1 MLKLV
6 QFVLVIYELCTV
18 VNGLN
23 VKDEGVCTD
32 SNGVETCCYNYE
44 LISGNCESCQHG
56 FIRPN
61 GTSCVPCGE
70 NRFGRQCLQNCSCS
84 IFQRCDHVHGCVNIT
99 LTTEPIQTTVTEFV
113 SGTELVWNTVKE
125 NLTTY
130 ITFSTAN
137 PRIQNITPLKESTG
151 LLQREI
157 VIYSS
162 VIAGILLALG
172 LTSLVRQYRKKSKGK
187 VTKHGSRNV
196 KQSNSL
202 RQMRSNVDSP
212 SSLYDEIDETKLVE
226 NAGIRTPQIKH
237 IANDQSKLRD
247 INKSGYI
254 FPIHSEG
261 SSSFHGSEKHVNNSD
276 LTLLDSDQNQNS
288 DEFDKDYDASGYL
301 HPYHSIDEDW
311 KEKTHQYDVTHAPSI
326 EVDDSSDSSTQMI
339 TDGYLHPYNSIDENW
354 KEKTHQY
361 DVTHAPSIEVDD
373 SSDTSTQMITDGY
386 LHPYNSIDENRKEKT
401 HQYDVMHAPSIEVD
415 DSSDS
420 STQMITDGYLNPYQP
435 LDKDWKQTSHSYE
448 VPVTIH
454 QCQGHSMSS
463 LLPKEGLQVDTKEDR
478 IDNNLQNT
486 VNILNQNQSL
496 NNGNTQTSVNPQ
508 QIANAVNNNKDFLLM
523 PSKIKTTDIAVS
535 SENKIEHSK
544 ESDSRKEH
552 ELDQI
557 GESDLCKNENVP
569 INCNSL
575 EVQNV
580 IVGASILYETNIYVQ
595 DYTDAKSK

>member
-1 MLKLV
+1 MNITCYRKL
-6 QFVLVIYELCTV
+6 QTLFCH
-18 VNGLN
+18 
-23 VKDEGVCTD
+23 
-32 SNGVETCCYNYE
+32 
-44 LISGNCESCQHG
+44 LIACQHG

-99 LTTEPIQTTVTEFV
+99 IITEPIQTTVAEFV
-113 SGTELVWNTVKE
+113 SGTELVWNTVKG

-130 ITFSTAN
+130 ITFSTVN

-162 VIAGILLALG
+162 VIAAILLALG
-172 LTSLVRQYRKKSKGK
+172 LTSLVRKYRKKSKGK

-261 SSSFHGSEKHVNNSD
+261 SSTSFHGSEKHVNISD

-339 TDGYLHPYNSIDENW
+339 TDGYLHPYNSIDEDW

-373 SSDTSTQMITDGY
+373 SSDSSTQMITDGY

-401 HQYDVMHAPSIEVD
+401 HQYDVTHAPSIEVD

-435 LDKDWKQTSHSYE
+435 LDEDWKQTSHSYE

-463 LLPKEGLQVDTKEDR
+463 LLPKEGLKGDIKEDR

-486 VNILNQNQSL
+486 VNVLHQNQSL
-496 NNGNTQTSVNPQ
+496 SNGNSQTSVNPK
-508 QIANAVNNNKDFLLM
+508 QIANAVNNNKDSLLM
-523 PSKIKTTDIAVS
+523 PSKIKSTETAVS
-535 SENKIEHSK
+535 SENNIEHSN
-544 ESDSRKEH
+544 ESVSRKEH
-552 ELDQI
+552 ALDQE
-557 GESDLCKNENVP
+557 GVSDLRKTENVP

-580 IVGASILYETNIYVQ
+580 IVNASILNGTNIYVQ
-595 DYTDAKSK
+595 DYTDAKSQ